1 MYPGPPD
8 SFLQPVKSAT
18 FHKTTS
24 AKKISTNEFKQA
36 EFEDMINSPHKS
48 LKYESIVTLPH
59 QSPNNVLS
67 MPVQVPVDS
76 FMTSSSSEVHH
87 LSDMSFVEPNLLPEK
102 MTSTPLQPSPYVYRH
117 RQDDNFVTHLNTEDY
132 VGTGPQSPK
141 TLNHQ
146 ALDTVAVSMSAL
158 SVSDQS
164 KHQDRSVSLSTFQ
177 RPQKPPS
184 YQPPPS
190 SIPQSVPTLSL
201 YQPVE
206 TSIYQ
211 QPSSYQP
218 QLPSSAQLQHSQ
230 QLPPYQTSQ
239 QIPMS
244 TYYPQSPTKPSTYQP
259 IAIPTSTYPSSH
271 FPADHH
277 LKGNP
282 SQAASSCQ
290 PLSPA
295 TFQPQPL
302 KHQPPGRDQAAGKED
317 IKVIHFG
324 IV

>member
-59 QSPNNVLS
+59 QTPNVK
-67 MPVQVPVDS
+67 VPVDS
-76 FMTSSSSEVHH
+76 FIASSSSEVHH
-87 LSDMSFVEPNLLPEK
+87 LSDISFVEPNLLPEK

-141 TLNHQ
+141 TLKHE
-146 ALDTVAVSMSAL
+146 ALDTVSVSMSAL

-190 SIPQSVPTLSL
+190 SIQQSVPTLSL

-211 QPSSYQP
+211 QPSTYQP

-259 IAIPTSTYPSSH
+259 IAIPASTYPASH
-271 FPADHH
+271 FPSDQH
-277 LKGNP
+277 LKINP
-282 SQAASSCQ
+282 SQSSASC
-290 PLSPA
+290 
-295 TFQPQPL
+295 QPQPL